1 MWSKSLKRK
10 LGFAASGVTAGIGV
24 VILALYVTP
33 LSYLYCLA
41 RESAWLRAT
50 NERQLERSLFAF
62 YSKKEISPSASLWGK
77 EHILQAGQH
86 MTQYLIFGKEPLD
99 VVFFAD
105 GSIDAIYTSYE

>member
-1 MWSKSLKRK
+1 MRSKSLKR
-10 LGFAASGVTAGIGV
+10 LGLAALAVTAGIGV
-24 VILALYVTP
+24 AILALYVTP

-41 RESAWLRAT
+41 REEAWLRAT
-50 NERQLERSLFAF
+50 NEKQLERSLFAF
-62 YSKKEISPSASLWGK
+62 YSKKEISPSASMWGR

-86 MTQYLIFGKEPLD
+86 MTQYVIFGKEPLD